1 MLKQSQFQGM
11 KKGTHI
17 HLKLGS
23 DRITSV
29 AIPALLVGT
38 TILMMLR
45 GVWNMSHGTGKK
57 D

>member
-1 MLKQSQFQGM
+1 FQGM